1 MMAWYS
7 RERSSFKSSASRS
20 RDTFRSSPFD
30 LGLAISSLPVDSTIG
45 LRRRNDNGDYSLGQ
59 TLRRRGGT
67 LTWNLVHIFQLDGV
81 VPRRAIM
88 ARQEKT
94 LQDLFLDT
102 LKDIYYAENKIL
114 KTLPKMAKT
123 AQSKALRVRFSSTN
137 GRPSVRSG
145 GSTVCSS

>member
-1 MMAWYS
+1 
-7 RERSSFKSSASRS
+7 
-20 RDTFRSSPFD
+20 
-30 LGLAISSLPVDSTIG
+30 
-45 LRRRNDNGDYSLGQ
+45 
-59 TLRRRGGT
+59 
-67 LTWNLVHIFQLDGV
+67 
-81 VPRRAIM
+81 M

-102 LKDIYYAENKIL
+102 LKDIYYAKNKIL